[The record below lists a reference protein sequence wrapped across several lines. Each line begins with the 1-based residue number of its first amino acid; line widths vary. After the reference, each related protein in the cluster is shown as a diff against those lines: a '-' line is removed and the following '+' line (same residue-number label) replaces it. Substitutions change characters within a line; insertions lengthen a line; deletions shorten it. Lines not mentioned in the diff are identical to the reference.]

1 MKIALFAQKNELVFV
16 SGLAEGFRQVG
27 WEVNICFTHLPAV
40 DLANYCR
47 IAKPD
52 AVFEVNRLYDEEPPV
67 PRGVRHITWMQ
78 DHRYANELLVRR
90 QSHSDLTYAILDP
103 KIFGITARPGHHL
116 DALMPGAN
124 LDLYYPADV
133 KEQSVFSFIGYLPPP
148 YPRHK
153 TLLTRP
159 DGTEVSI
166 KQFIE
171 LLPPKLLLDTHF
183 DINAIHKEVEALAIR
198 LAGHVPATVANDM
211 GLFDEIAVRTIERAD
226 LVRRAMAVASPIR
239 LFSSDAWTYWP
250 EFRSS
255 YCGYLATPDLV
266 REAYQSTRVNL
277 HQGSLAVHYR
287 TIDCMAS
294 GRLIMVK
301 DTPYDQGVAGMRRF
315 VNPGEHYLAFNDDN
329 FEDVARNAIADASL
343 RDRIGRA
350 AHEAVRAAHTWRHR
364 AEQVV
369 RDLREL

>member
-1 MKIALFAQKNELVFV
+1 
-16 SGLAEGFRQVG
+16 
-27 WEVNICFTHLPAV
+27 
-40 DLANYCR
+40 
-47 IAKPD
+47 
-52 AVFEVNRLYDEEPPV
+52 
-67 PRGVRHITWMQ
+67 
-78 DHRYANELLVRR
+78 
-90 QSHSDLTYAILDP
+90 
-103 KIFGITARPGHHL
+103 
-116 DALMPGAN
+116 MPGAN
-124 LDLYYPADV
+124 LDLYYPA
-133 KEQSVFSFIGYLPPP
+133 EIAERSIFSFIGYLPPP

-159 DGTEVSI
+159 DGTEITI

-183 DINAIHKEVEALAIR
+183 DIDAIHREVKTLALR
-198 LAGHVPATVANDM
+198 LAGHFPTAIATDM

-239 LFSSDAWTYWP
+239 LFSSNAWTYWP

-277 HQGSLAVHYR
+277 HNGSLAVHYR

-301 DTPYDQGVAGMRRF
+301 DTPYDHGIAGMRRLF
-315 VNPGEHYLAFNDDN
+315 NPGEHYLAFDDDN
-329 FEDVARNAIADASL
+329 FEAVARDAIADAPM
-343 RDRIGRA
+343 RARIGRA
-350 AHEAVRAAHTWRHR
+350 AHEAVKSAHTWRHR
-364 AEQVV
+364 AEQVA
-369 RDLREL
+369 RDFGKL